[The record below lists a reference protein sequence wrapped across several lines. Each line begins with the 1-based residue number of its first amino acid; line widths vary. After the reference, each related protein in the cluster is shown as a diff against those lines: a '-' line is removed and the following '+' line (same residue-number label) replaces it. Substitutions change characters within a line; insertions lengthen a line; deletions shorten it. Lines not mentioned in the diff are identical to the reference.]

1 VEEEGSEDVER
12 AVAGSDRIATSA
24 AAYPEA
30 RAAFARLE
38 REGEISPEQH
48 GAAVADL
55 DADWPSFG
63 VADLT
68 RTFARFCGRTAARF
82 GLRGYD
88 AVHLASAV
96 SVGLAAQLK
105 HEEDVRRGSRRSIST
120 PTTNAWREPRA
131 GCCTSTSPVA
141 AKNLP
146 AAFRSSPHSL

>member
-1 VEEEGSEDVER
+1 MEEEGSEDVER
-12 AVAGSDRIATSA
+12 AVTGSDRIATSA

-30 RAAFARLE
+30 RAALARLE

-55 DADWPSFG
+55 DSDWPSFG

-68 RTFARFCGRTAARF
+68 RTFAHFRGRTAARF

-105 HEEDVRRGSRRSIST
+105 YEEDVRRGVAGARIEAVHFYTYDERLER
-120 PTTNAWREPRA
+120 AAGWVLHVYEP
-131 GCCTSTSPVA
+131 GGG
-141 AKNLP
+141 
-146 AAFRSSPHSL
+146 

>member
-1 VEEEGSEDVER
+1 MEENGSEDVER
-12 AVAGSDRIATSA
+12 AVADSNRIATSA

-30 RAAFARLE
+30 CAAFTRLK
-38 REGEISPEQH
+38 REGKISPEQH
-48 GAAVADL
+48 SAAVADL

-68 RTFARFCGRTAARF
+68 RTFARFCGRTAVRF

-105 HEEDVRRGSRRSIST
+105 HEEDVRRGVAGARIEAVHFYTYDERLKR
-120 PTTNAWREPRA
+120 AARLVLRVYEP
-131 GCCTSTSPVA
+131 GVG
-141 AKNLP
+141 
-146 AAFRSSPHSL
+146 

>member
-1 VEEEGSEDVER
+1 VEEDGSEDVER
-12 AVAGSDRIATSA
+12 AVASSDRIATSA

-38 REGEISPEQH
+38 REDEISPEQH

-105 HEEDVRRGSRRSIST
+105 HEENLRRGVAGTRIEAVHFYTYDERLERAARRVLHVYET
-120 PTTNAWREPRA
+120 
-131 GCCTSTSPVA
+131 GG
-141 AKNLP
+141 
-146 AAFRSSPHSL
+146 